1 MAKHRP
7 VPTTVISTPAMAG
20 PTARAEFTS
29 TLLRLTAFLSS
40 SGPTISWTKDWRT
53 GLSQANTTPSSSARP
68 TTIQS
73 WTTPVNTRRASVRA
87 MIPRAAWVVISRRRL
102 SSRSASSPP

>member
-40 SGPTISWTKDWRT
+40 SGPDHLLDE
-53 GLSQANTTPSSSARP
+53 GLAHRVVAGETTPSSSARP

-73 WTTPVNTRRASVRA
+73 WTTPVNTRSASVRA